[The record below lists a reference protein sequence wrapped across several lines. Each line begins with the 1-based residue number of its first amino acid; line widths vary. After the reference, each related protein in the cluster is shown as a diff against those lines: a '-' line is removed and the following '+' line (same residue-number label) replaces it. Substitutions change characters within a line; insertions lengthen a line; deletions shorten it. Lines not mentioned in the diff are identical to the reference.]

1 MKIYTPM
8 TLGDL
13 IARLDELGDAE
24 VYGLNGIIH
33 SYTDFYDR
41 PATEPC
47 DWRRPASLLAEQYRR
62 QIGTSMPGWGGGD
75 YAIDADKLIYYAE
88 MGDRRCPI
96 IAALEPA
103 DDGSYDMVGIREND

>member
-24 VYGLNGIIH
+24 VYGLNGLVH
-33 SYTDFYDR
+33 SYADFYDR

-47 DWRRPASLLAEQYRR
+47 NWRRPASLLAKQYREH
-62 QIGTSMPGWGGGD
+62 IGTPMPGWGGGT
-75 YAIDADKLIYYAE
+75 YTVDADKVLYYAE
-88 MGDRRCPI
+88 MGERRSPI
-96 IAALEPA
+96 IAALEPG
-103 DDGSYDMVGIREND
+103 DDGSYVLVGVYESD